1 VGAEGTFLDNLQFS
15 SEATTSTVNI
25 DIDPKGNNRECS
37 NKKQVVIFGQAGFD
51 VTTIDVTTLEFADG
65 ASGRVPNCRA
75 LYVNEDEMLD
85 LVCKFIPGYGEA
97 TLTGELDDGT
107 PFEGS
112 DSICAAQ

>member
-1 VGAEGTFLDNLQFS
+1 MGQTYAFELAD
-15 SEATTSTVNI
+15 VN
-25 DIDPKGNNRECS
+25 
-37 NKKQVVIFGQAGFD
+37 
-51 VTTIDVTTLEFADG
+51 G

-112 DSICAAQ
+112 DVICAAQ